1 LRGLPGDAAG
11 NHYPQRAGTSI
22 ALWEKTMK
30 PMHHIQNSQAQ
41 TLVEKKQHLVQAF
54 LAENEPD
61 FLEKM
66 TRLLDE
72 YVFTVYEKSI
82 SARKLVISRHP
93 FAVIALGGYGR
104 KEQCIHSDIDLLIL
118 FDTTVPPEVEAF
130 VQETVYPL
138 WDARFEVGYA
148 VRHIDECID
157 MAFDRFDIL
166 TTVLDARFICGNSL
180 IYSRFMEKFRH
191 RLSTRHFRQTL
202 DYLFAHGIKRL
213 ENFGD
218 STFLVTPDLKSGFG
232 GLRDYHT
239 LLWYAK
245 IKSNIKQRRDLEYY
259 GFLSHFEYH
268 TLEKALT
275 YIWDIRNRLHHITGR
290 KCDTLHFEY
299 QTEVAGLLN
308 YKNQGGRPDV
318 EIFLGDLHARM
329 EFLKQINQIT
339 FEDILTSSRIRKEPA
354 SPRPTRTFGLV
365 INKRRLYFA
374 NTVVILQHPELLLKI
389 FLESGRQKIPLSI
402 EARRVVSEFLHLV
415 DDDIKTGPANI
426 KIFKQI
432 LALSFWEF
440 NVLNVMLSTGILE
453 QFIPEFSAIRNK
465 IQYNHYH
472 LFPVDKHSI
481 RCVQVINS
489 FREPGTDVMTSLYAN
504 VFKEVRNK
512 NLLRVSALLHDIG
525 KSDPAKEH
533 SNTGAAIAGPIL
545 ARLGFSAAETADAR
559 FLIQN
564 HLLLAK
570 TATRRDIFDEETA
583 IYTANKVG
591 KIRRLR
597 MLFLLT
603 VADSMATGPKAWNEW
618 TENLIKDLFL
628 KTMRILKT
636 GELASKKAQRLIQ
649 RKKQEVMTHL
659 RENWNKEDLLTQL
672 DAMSGRYLLYMPA
685 VHIADHIKLFRNLG
699 DRPFIWQVSSEDDS
713 DIRTVAICGRD
724 KPGLY
729 SKIAGVFFLNRI
741 DIVASQ
747 AYPLGGSHI
756 LDIFK
761 VMAPSDRIFE
771 QEKWEKAEKDLAR
784 ALADDHFLDRMVDQI
799 PGQITIPSG
808 RRPEPNQVRIDN
820 DTSSFFTIIEVLT
833 YDFAGLLFTITNA
846 LYRSGVNVNI
856 AMVGGKVD
864 QIMDIF
870 YVRDLENDQKI
881 QNPEKLKQVKT
892 AILERLPK
900 IHAKEVLNEKN

>member
-1 LRGLPGDAAG
+1 MTTVTQISNTPAR
-11 NHYPQRAGTSI
+11 N
-22 ALWEKTMK
+22 
-30 PMHHIQNSQAQ
+30 
-41 TLVEKKQHLVQAF
+41 LVDKKQQLVQRF
-54 LAENEPD
+54 LADREPD
-61 FLEKM
+61 FLSSLS
-66 TRLLDE
+66 RILDE

-82 SARKLVISRHP
+82 TARKMVIAGQP

-118 FDTTVPPEVEAF
+118 FDEAVPPEVEAF
-130 VQETVYPL
+130 VQELVYPL

-148 VRHIDECID
+148 VRHMDECIE
-157 MAFDRFDIL
+157 MAFERFDIL

-180 IYSRFMEKFRH
+180 IYSRFKEKFRH
-191 RLSTRHFRQTL
+191 RLSTRHYKQTL
-202 DYLFAHGIKRL
+202 DYLFEHGIKRL

-245 IKSNIKQRRDLEYY
+245 IKSDIKERRDLEYY
-259 GFLSHFEYH
+259 GFLSHFEYRA
-268 TLEKALT
+268 LNKALN
-275 YIWDIRNRLHHITGR
+275 YIWRIRNWLHHITDR

-299 QTEVAGLLN
+299 QTEMADRLN
-308 YKNQGGRPDV
+308 YKNQGGRADV

-339 FEDILTSSRIRKEPA
+339 FEDIMTSSRIRKEPA
-354 SPRPTRTFGLV
+354 TPRPTKTSGLM
-365 INKRRLYFA
+365 IHKRRLYFA

-389 FLESGRQKIPLSI
+389 FLESGRCRTPLSI

-415 DDDIKTGPANI
+415 DDDIRSDPANI

-440 NVLNVMLSTGILE
+440 NVLNVMLTTGILE
-453 QFIPEFSAIRNK
+453 QIIPEYKAIRNK

-489 FREPGTDVMTSLYAN
+489 FRDPGTDVNTSLYAN
-504 VFKEVRNK
+504 VYKEVRNK
-512 NLLRVSALLHDIG
+512 NLLRITALLHDIG

-533 SNTGAAIAGPIL
+533 SRTGAGIARPIL
-545 ARLGFSAAETADAR
+545 ERLGFQPAETADAR
-559 FLIQN
+559 FLIRH

-570 TATRRDIFDEETA
+570 TATRRDVFDEETA
-583 IYTANKVG
+583 VYTANKVG
-591 KIRRLR
+591 KIRLLR

-628 KTMRILKT
+628 KTIRILKT
-636 GELASKKAQRLIQ
+636 GELASRKAQRLIQ
-649 RKKQEVMTHL
+649 RKKDEVTNLLGDIWQETDTS
-659 RENWNKEDLLTQL
+659 KQL
-672 DAMSGRYLLYMPA
+672 DALSKRYLLNMPA
-685 VHIADHIKLFRNLG
+685 IHIADHIKLFRKLG
-699 DRPFIWQVSSEDDS
+699 DRPFIWQISQEDDS
-713 DIRTVAICGRD
+713 DIRTVSICGRE
-724 KPGLY
+724 KPGFY

-747 AYPLGGSHI
+747 AYPLGDTHI

-771 QEKWEKAEKDLAR
+771 TEKWKKAEQDLTR
-784 ALADDHFLDRMVDQI
+784 ALADDHFLDKVVDKI
-799 PGQITIPSG
+799 PTDITIASG

-846 LYRSGVNVNI
+846 LYRCGVNVNV
-856 AMVGGKVD
+856 AMVGSKVD

-870 YVRDLENDQKI
+870 YVRSLENDQKI
-881 QNPEKLKQVKT
+881 QDPEELKQIKT
-892 AILERLPK
+892 AILERLPQL
-900 IHAKEVLNEKN
+900 HAKEV

>member
-1 LRGLPGDAAG
+1 M
-11 NHYPQRAGTSI
+11 
-22 ALWEKTMK
+22 KTM
-30 PMHHIQNSQAQ
+30 QNSQARVLIQ
-41 TLVEKKQHLVQAF
+41 KKESLIQAF
-54 LAENEPD
+54 LAGKEPF
-61 FLEKM
+61 FLEKL
-66 TRLLDE
+66 TRFLDE
-72 YVFTVYEKSI
+72 YFFTVYEKSI
-82 SARKLVISRHP
+82 TAGKIVASRNP
-93 FAVIALGGYGR
+93 FAIIALGGYGR

-118 FDTTVPPEVEAF
+118 FDAAVPPEVEGF
-130 VQETVYPL
+130 VQELLYPL

-148 VRHIDECID
+148 VRSIDECIG
-157 MAFDRFDIL
+157 MAFERFDIL
-166 TTVLDARFICGNSL
+166 TTVLDARFICGLSL
-180 IYSRFMEKFRH
+180 IYSAFKERFRH
-191 RLSTRHFRQTL
+191 QLSGRYYKQAL
-202 DYLFAHGIKRL
+202 DYLFDHGIKRL

-218 STFLVTPDLKSGFG
+218 STYLVTPDLKSGFG

-245 IKSNIKQRRDLEYY
+245 IKSDIKERRDLEYY
-259 GFLSHFEYH
+259 GFLSHFEYE
-268 TLEKALT
+268 TLEKTLT

-308 YKNQGGRPDV
+308 YNNPGDQPDV
-318 EIFLGDLHARM
+318 EVFLGDLHAHM
-329 EFLKQINQIT
+329 EFLKQVNQIT
-339 FEDILTSSRIRKEPA
+339 FEDIFTSSRIRKVPA
-354 SPRPTRTFGLV
+354 AAHLTRTNGL
-365 INKRRLYFA
+365 IIQKRRLYFA

-389 FLESGRQKIPLSI
+389 FLESGRRRIPLSI
-402 EARRVVSEFLHLV
+402 EARRVVSEFVHLV
-415 DDDIKTGPANI
+415 DEDIKTDPENI
-426 KIFKQI
+426 KIFKKI

-453 QFIPEFSAIRNK
+453 QFIPEFGAIRNK

-489 FREPGTDVMTSLYAN
+489 FREPGTDVITTLYAD

-512 NLLRVSALLHDIG
+512 NLLLITALLHDIG

-533 SNTGAAIAGPIL
+533 SKNGAAIAGPIL
-545 ARLGFSAAETADAR
+545 KRMGFNTTEVADGQS
-559 FLIQN
+559 LIQN

-583 IYTANKVG
+583 VYTANKVG
-591 KIRRLR
+591 KIRLLR

-603 VADSMATGPKAWNEW
+603 VADSMATGPKAWNDW

-636 GELASKKAQRLIQ
+636 GELASKKSQRLIQ
-649 RKKQEVMTHL
+649 RKKMEVL
-659 RENWNKEDLLTQL
+659 ALLEESGQDHDIL
-672 DAMSGRYLLYMPA
+672 KLLKSMSGRYLLYMPA
-685 VHIADHIKLFRNLG
+685 IHIADHINLYRNLG
-699 DRPFIWQVSSEDDS
+699 DRQFIWQISKEKNS

-724 KPGLY
+724 KPGFY

-741 DIVASQ
+741 NIVASQ
-747 AYPLGGSHI
+747 AYPLGDTHI

-761 VMAPSDRIFE
+761 VMPPRDRIFE
-771 QEKWEKAEKDLAR
+771 NEKWEKAVNDLTQ
-784 ALADDHFLDRMVDQI
+784 ALDDDHFLDKVVDKI
-799 PGQITIPSG
+799 PKRITIASG

-846 LYRSGVNVNI
+846 LYRSGLNVNI

-864 QIMDIF
+864 QIIDIF

-881 QNPEKLKQVKT
+881 RDPEKLRQIKT
-892 AILERLPK
+892 AIIKRLPQ
-900 IHAKEVLNEKN
+900 IHAKEVVNEKD

>member
-1 LRGLPGDAAG
+1 METVTR
-11 NHYPQRAGTSI
+11 
-22 ALWEKTMK
+22 
-30 PMHHIQNSQAQ
+30 IQNTPARNLIRKKQ
-41 TLVEKKQHLVQAF
+41 TLIQKF
-54 LAENEPD
+54 LADGQPH
-61 FLEKM
+61 FLDSL
-66 TRLLDE
+66 TRILDE

-82 SARKLVISRHP
+82 TARKMVIAGQP

-118 FDTTVPPEVEAF
+118 FENAVPPEVEAF
-130 VQETVYPL
+130 VQEIVYPL
-138 WDARFEVGYA
+138 WDSRFEVGYA
-148 VRHIDECID
+148 VRHMDECID
-157 MAFDRFDIL
+157 MAFERFDIL

-180 IYSRFMEKFRH
+180 IYSRFKEKFRH
-191 RLSTRHFRQTL
+191 RLSTRHYKQTL
-202 DYLFAHGIKRL
+202 DYLFEHGIKRL

-245 IKSNIKQRRDLEYY
+245 IKSDIKERRDLEYY
-259 GFLSHFEYH
+259 GFLSHFEYR
-268 TLEKALT
+268 TLDKTLH
-275 YIWDIRNRLHHITGR
+275 YIWRIRNWLHHITGR

-299 QTEVAGLLN
+299 QTEMADLLN
-308 YKNQGGRPDV
+308 YKNQGGQPDV
-318 EIFLGDLHARM
+318 EIFLGDLHAKM

-339 FEDILTSSRIRKEPA
+339 FEDIMTSSRIRKEPVT
-354 SPRPTRTFGLV
+354 PRLTKTSGLV
-365 INKRRLYFA
+365 IQKRRLYFA

-389 FLESGRQKIPLSI
+389 FLESGRRRIPLSI

-415 DDDIKTGPANI
+415 DDDIRTDPANI

-453 QFIPEFSAIRNK
+453 RIIPEYKAIRNK

-489 FREPGTDVMTSLYAN
+489 FREPGTDVNTSLYAS
-504 VFKEVRNK
+504 VYKEVRNK
-512 NLLRVSALLHDIG
+512 NLLRVTALLHDIG

-533 SNTGAAIAGPIL
+533 SNTGAEIAGPIL
-545 ARLGFSAAETADAR
+545 ERLGFNPTETTDAQ
-559 FLIQN
+559 FLIRH

-570 TATRRDIFDEETA
+570 TATRRDVFDEETA
-583 IYTANKVG
+583 VYTANKVG
-591 KIRRLR
+591 KIRLLR

-636 GELASKKAQRLIQ
+636 GELASKKAQRLIL
-649 RKKQEVMTHL
+649 RKKEEVTALLGDIWQETDTP
-659 RENWNKEDLLTQL
+659 KQL
-672 DAMSGRYLLYMPA
+672 DALSKRYLLNMPA
-685 VHIADHIKLFRNLG
+685 IHIADHIKLYKNLG
-699 DRPFIWQVSSEDDS
+699 NRQFIWQISREDDS
-713 DIRTVAICGRD
+713 DIRTVSICGRE
-724 KPGLY
+724 KPGFY

-747 AYPLGGSHI
+747 AYPLGDTHI

-771 QEKWEKAEKDLAR
+771 TEKWEKAEQDLTQ
-784 ALADDHFLDRMVDQI
+784 ALADDYFLDKVVDKI
-799 PGQITIPSG
+799 PAHITIASG

-833 YDFAGLLFTITNA
+833 YDFAGLLFTITNT
-846 LYRSGVNVNI
+846 LYRCGANVNV
-856 AMVGGKVD
+856 AMVGSKVD

-870 YVRDLENDQKI
+870 YVRSLENDQKI
-881 QNPEKLKQVKT
+881 QDPEELKQIKT
-892 AILERLPK
+892 AILERLPQL
-900 IHAKEVLNEKN
+900 HAKEV

>member
-1 LRGLPGDAAG
+1 M
-11 NHYPQRAGTSI
+11 QTV
-22 ALWEKTMK
+22 T
-30 PMHHIQNSQAQ
+30 HIQNTPIQR
-41 TLVEKKQHLVQAF
+41 LIRKKQHLVENF
-54 LAENEPD
+54 LETGASD
-61 FLEKM
+61 FLGNL
-66 TRLLDE
+66 TRTLDE

-82 SARKLVISRHP
+82 TARKMVIAGQP

-118 FDTTVPPEVEAF
+118 FDDSVPPEVEAF
-130 VQETVYPL
+130 VQEIVYPL

-148 VRHIDECID
+148 VRHMNECID
-157 MAFDRFDIL
+157 MAFERFDIL

-180 IYSRFMEKFRH
+180 IYSRFKETFRH
-191 RLSTRHFRQTL
+191 RLSTRHYKQTL
-202 DYLFAHGIKRL
+202 DYLFEHGIKRL

-245 IKSNIKQRRDLEYY
+245 IKSDIKERRDLEYY
-259 GFLSHFEYH
+259 GFLSHYEYH
-268 TLEKALT
+268 TLARTLN
-275 YIWDIRNRLHHITGR
+275 YIWRIRNWLHYITGR

-299 QTEVAGLLN
+299 QTDMADRLN

-318 EIFLGDLHARM
+318 EIFLGDLHAKM

-354 SPRPTRTFGLV
+354 TPRLTKTSGLV
-365 INKRRLYFA
+365 IRRRRMYFA
-374 NTVVILQHPELLLKI
+374 NTVVILQHPALLLKI
-389 FLESGRQKIPLSI
+389 FLESGRRRIPLSI

-415 DDDIKTGPANI
+415 DDEIRTDPANI

-453 QFIPEFSAIRNK
+453 RIIPEYKAIRNK

-489 FREPGTDVMTSLYAN
+489 FREPGTDVNSSLYAN
-504 VFKEVRNK
+504 VYREVRNK
-512 NLLRVSALLHDIG
+512 NLLRVAALLHDIG

-533 SNTGAAIAGPIL
+533 SNTGAQIARPVL
-545 ARLGFSAAETADAR
+545 ERLGFNPTETADAC
-559 FLIQN
+559 FLIRH

-570 TATRRDIFDEETA
+570 IATRRDVFDEETA
-583 IYTANKVG
+583 VHTANKVG
-591 KIRRLR
+591 KIRLLR
-597 MLFLLT
+597 MLLLLT

-636 GELASKKAQRLIQ
+636 GELASRKAQRLIQ
-649 RKKQEVMTHL
+649 RKKEEVTAL
-659 RENWNKEDLLTQL
+659 LGDIWNEQDTPKHL
-672 DAMSGRYLLYMPA
+672 DALSKRYLLNMPA
-685 VHIADHIKLFRNLG
+685 IHIADHIKLFQNLG
-699 DRPFIWQVSSEDDS
+699 DRQFNWQISREDDS
-713 DIRTVAICGRD
+713 DIRTVSICGRE
-724 KPGLY
+724 KPGFY

-747 AYPLGGSHI
+747 AYPLGDTHI

-771 QEKWEKAEKDLAR
+771 DEKWKKAEQDLTR
-784 ALADDHFLDRMVDQI
+784 ALADDHFLDKVVDKI
-799 PGQITIPSG
+799 PAHITIASG

-833 YDFAGLLFTITNA
+833 YDFAGLLFTITNT
-846 LYRSGVNVNI
+846 LYRCGVNVNV
-856 AMVGGKVD
+856 AMVGSKVD

-870 YVRDLENDQKI
+870 YVRSLEDDQKI
-881 QNPEKLKQVKT
+881 QDPAKLKQIKT
-892 AILERLPK
+892 AILERLPQL
-900 IHAKEVLNEKN
+900 HAKEV

>member
-1 LRGLPGDAAG
+1 MQ
-11 NHYPQRAGTSI
+11 H
-22 ALWEKTMK
+22 M
-30 PMHHIQNSQAQ
+30 QNSQAH
-41 TLVEKKQHLVQAF
+41 TLIQKKEGLIQAF
-54 LAENEPD
+54 LAGKEAGV
-61 FLEKM
+61 LEKL
-66 TRLLDE
+66 TRILDE
-72 YVFTVYEKSI
+72 YFFTMYEKSI
-82 SARKLVISRHP
+82 TARKMVISRHP

-118 FDTTVPPEVEAF
+118 FDSEVPPEVEAF
-130 VQETVYPL
+130 VQEIVYPL
-138 WDARFEVGYA
+138 WDVRFEVGYA
-148 VRHIDECID
+148 VRSIDECID
-157 MAFDRFDIL
+157 MAFERFDIL
-166 TTVLDARFICGNSL
+166 TTVLDARFICGSSL
-180 IYSRFMEKFRH
+180 IYSEFMEKFRH
-191 RLSTRHFRQTL
+191 RLSTRHYKQTL
-202 DYLFAHGIKRL
+202 DYLFEHGIKRL

-218 STFLVTPDLKSGFG
+218 STYLVTPDLKSGFG

-245 IKSNIKQRRDLEYY
+245 IKSDIKERRDLEYY

-268 TLEKALT
+268 TLEETLA

-299 QTEVAGLLN
+299 QTEVAGLLQFN
-308 YKNQGGRPDV
+308 NHQNQPDV
-318 EIFLGDLHARM
+318 EIFLGELHARM

-339 FEDILTSSRIRKEPA
+339 FEDIITSSRIRKESATPHL
-354 SPRPTRTFGLV
+354 TRTGGL
-365 INKRRLYFA
+365 IISKRRLYFA
-374 NTVVILQHPELLLKI
+374 NTVVILQRPELLLQI
-389 FLESGRQKIPLSI
+389 FLESGRTRIPLSI

-415 DDDIKTGPANI
+415 DDEIKADPVSI
-426 KIFKQI
+426 KIFKRI

-453 QFIPEFSAIRNK
+453 QFIPEFGAIRNK

-489 FREPGTDVMTSLYAN
+489 FREPGTTVITSLYAD
-504 VFKEVRNK
+504 VFKDVRNK
-512 NLLRVSALLHDIG
+512 NLLLVTALLHDIG

-533 SNTGAAIAGPIL
+533 SNTGAAIARPIL
-545 ARLGFSAAETADAR
+545 ERLGFKPAEVADAQ
-559 FLIQN
+559 FLIKH

-570 TATRRDIFDEETA
+570 TATRRDVFDEETA

-591 KIRRLR
+591 KIRLLR

-636 GELASKKAQRLIQ
+636 GELASRKAQRLIQ
-649 RKKQEVMTHL
+649 RKKQSVL
-659 RENWNKEDLLTQL
+659 ALFRENWHKEEILKQL
-672 DAMSGRYLLYMPA
+672 NAMSGRYLLYMPA
-685 VHIADHIKLFRNLG
+685 IHVADHIKLFRNLA
-699 DRPFIWQVSSEDDS
+699 DRQFIWQVSREDDS
-713 DIRTVAICGRD
+713 DIRTVAICGRE
-724 KPGLY
+724 KPGFY

-741 DIVASQ
+741 NIVASQ
-747 AYPLGGSHI
+747 AYPLGDTHI

-761 VMAPSDRIFE
+761 VMAPSDPIFE
-771 QEKWEKAEKDLAR
+771 REKWEKAEADLIH
-784 ALADDHFLDRMVDQI
+784 ALDDDHFLDKVVDKV
-799 PGQITIPSG
+799 PKRITIASG

-833 YDFAGLLFTITNA
+833 YDFGGLLFTITDA
-846 LYRSGVNVNI
+846 LYRSGLNVNV

-881 QNPEKLKQVKT
+881 RNPEKLRQIKT
-892 AILERLPK
+892 AIIKRLPR
-900 IHAKEVLNEKN
+900 IHAKEVSNEKN

>member
-1 LRGLPGDAAG
+1 
-11 NHYPQRAGTSI
+11 
-22 ALWEKTMK
+22 M
-30 PMHHIQNSQAQ
+30 
-41 TLVEKKQHLVQAF
+41 
-54 LAENEPD
+54 
-61 FLEKM
+61 
-66 TRLLDE
+66 
-72 YVFTVYEKSI
+72 
-82 SARKLVISRHP
+82 
-93 FAVIALGGYGR
+93 
-104 KEQCIHSDIDLLIL
+104 
-118 FDTTVPPEVEAF
+118 
-130 VQETVYPL
+130 
-138 WDARFEVGYA
+138 
-148 VRHIDECID
+148 DECID
-157 MAFDRFDIL
+157 MAFERFDIL

-180 IYSRFMEKFRH
+180 IYSRFKEKFRH
-191 RLSTRHFRQTL
+191 RLSTRHYKQTL
-202 DYLFAHGIKRL
+202 DYLFEHGIKRL

-245 IKSNIKQRRDLEYY
+245 IKSDIKERRDLEYY
-259 GFLSHFEYH
+259 GFLSHFEYR
-268 TLEKALT
+268 TLDKTLH
-275 YIWDIRNRLHHITGR
+275 YIWRIRNWLHHITGR

-299 QTEVAGLLN
+299 QTEMADLLN
-308 YKNQGGRPDV
+308 YKNQGGQPDV
-318 EIFLGDLHARM
+318 EIFLGDLHAKM

-339 FEDILTSSRIRKEPA
+339 FEDIMTSSRIRKEPVT
-354 SPRPTRTFGLV
+354 PRLTKTSGLV
-365 INKRRLYFA
+365 IQKRRLYFA

-389 FLESGRQKIPLSI
+389 FLESGRRRIPLSI

-415 DDDIKTGPANI
+415 DDDIRTDPANI

-453 QFIPEFSAIRNK
+453 RIIPEYKAIRNK

-489 FREPGTDVMTSLYAN
+489 FREPGTDVNTSLYAS
-504 VFKEVRNK
+504 VYREVRNK
-512 NLLRVSALLHDIG
+512 NLLRVTALLHDIG

-533 SNTGAAIAGPIL
+533 SNTGAEIAGPIL
-545 ARLGFSAAETADAR
+545 ERLGFNPTETTDAQ
-559 FLIQN
+559 FLIRH

-570 TATRRDIFDEETA
+570 TATRRDVFDEETA
-583 IYTANKVG
+583 VYTANKVG
-591 KIRRLR
+591 KIRLLR

-636 GELASKKAQRLIQ
+636 GELASKKAQRLIL
-649 RKKQEVMTHL
+649 RKKEEVTALLGDIWQETDTP
-659 RENWNKEDLLTQL
+659 KQL
-672 DAMSGRYLLYMPA
+672 DALSKRYLLNMPA
-685 VHIADHIKLFRNLG
+685 IHIADHIKLYKNLG
-699 DRPFIWQVSSEDDS
+699 NRQFIWQISREDDS
-713 DIRTVAICGRD
+713 DIRTVSICGRE
-724 KPGLY
+724 KPGFY

-747 AYPLGGSHI
+747 AYPLGDTHI

-771 QEKWEKAEKDLAR
+771 TEKWEKAEQDLTQ
-784 ALADDHFLDRMVDQI
+784 ALADDYFLDKVVDKI
-799 PGQITIPSG
+799 PAHITIASG

-833 YDFAGLLFTITNA
+833 YDFAGLLFTITNT
-846 LYRSGVNVNI
+846 LYRCGANVNV
-856 AMVGGKVD
+856 AMVGSKVD

-870 YVRDLENDQKI
+870 YVRSLENDQKI
-881 QNPEKLKQVKT
+881 QDPAKLKQIKT
-892 AILERLPK
+892 AILERLPQL
-900 IHAKEVLNEKN
+900 HAKEV

>member
-1 LRGLPGDAAG
+1 METVTHTQNTPI
-11 NHYPQRAGTSI
+11 Q
-22 ALWEKTMK
+22 AL
-30 PMHHIQNSQAQ
+30 IR
-41 TLVEKKQHLVQAF
+41 KKQQLVQ
-54 LAENEPD
+54 N
-61 FLEKM
+61 FLENGSPVFLDTL
-66 TRLLDE
+66 TRVLDE

-82 SARKLVISRHP
+82 AARRMVIAGQS

-118 FDTTVPPEVEAF
+118 FDEAVPPEVEAF
-130 VQETVYPL
+130 VQEIVYPL

-148 VRHIDECID
+148 VRHMNECID
-157 MAFDRFDIL
+157 MAFERFDIL

-180 IYSRFMEKFRH
+180 IYSRFKEKFRH
-191 RLSTRHFRQTL
+191 RLSTQHYKQTL
-202 DYLFAHGIKRL
+202 DYLFEHGIKRL

-245 IKSNIKQRRDLEYY
+245 IKSDIKERRDLEYY
-259 GFLSHFEYH
+259 GFLSHFEYR
-268 TLEKALT
+268 TLNKTLN
-275 YIWDIRNRLHHITGR
+275 YIWRIRNWLHYITDR

-299 QTEVAGLLN
+299 QTDMADRLN

-318 EIFLGDLHARM
+318 EIFLGDLHAKM

-339 FEDILTSSRIRKEPA
+339 FEDILTSNRIRKEPA
-354 SPRPTRTFGLV
+354 TPRPTKTSGLV
-365 INKRRLYFA
+365 IQKRRLYFA

-389 FLESGRQKIPLSI
+389 FLESGRRRIPLSI

-415 DDDIKTGPANI
+415 DDEIRTDPANI

-453 QFIPEFSAIRNK
+453 RLIPEYKAIRNK

-489 FREPGTDVMTSLYAN
+489 FRDPGTDVNTSLYAN
-504 VFKEVRNK
+504 IYREVRNK
-512 NLLRVSALLHDIG
+512 NLLRVAALLHDIG

-533 SNTGAAIAGPIL
+533 SNTGAKIAGPIL
-545 ARLGFSAAETADAR
+545 ERLGFNPAETADAC
-559 FLIQN
+559 FLIRN

-570 TATRRDIFDEETA
+570 IATRRDLFDEETA
-583 IYTANKVG
+583 VHTANKVG
-591 KIRRLR
+591 KIRLLR

-636 GELASKKAQRLIQ
+636 GELASRKAQRLIE
-649 RKKQEVMTHL
+649 RKKEEVTA
-659 RENWNKEDLLTQL
+659 LLGDIWHEQDTSKQL
-672 DAMSGRYLLYMPA
+672 DTLSKRYLLNMPA
-685 VHIADHIKLFRNLG
+685 IHIADHIKLFQNLG
-699 DRPFIWQVSSEDDS
+699 KQQFIWQISREDDS
-713 DIRTVAICGRD
+713 DIRTVSICGRE
-724 KPGLY
+724 KPGFY

-747 AYPLGGSHI
+747 AYPLGDTHI

-771 QEKWEKAEKDLAR
+771 TEKWKKAEQDLTR
-784 ALADDHFLDRMVDQI
+784 ALADDHFLDKVVDKI
-799 PGQITIPSG
+799 PTDITIASG

-846 LYRSGVNVNI
+846 LYRCGVNVNV
-856 AMVGGKVD
+856 AMVGSKVD

-870 YVRDLENDQKI
+870 YVRSLENDQKI
-881 QNPEKLKQVKT
+881 QDPEELKQIKT
-892 AILERLPK
+892 AILERLPQL
-900 IHAKEVLNEKN
+900 HAKEV